1 VWFRGK
7 ILGAILGK
15 TPEGLENFP
24 SPRTWE
30 WLSLDLYEGF
40 DSLEDIIGLVG
51 EEVGRKFDAFRK
63 LKVDIDDLINNPGMF
78 SKLDFDAKYMV
89 PIMLANWISQHKKDF
104 SKAFPLIDAMASD
117 SHEFVVMLVISMK
130 KRVAVKFL
138 KALFAYNSTYRVVSS
153 T

>member
-1 VWFRGK
+1 MK
-7 ILGAILGK
+7 I
-15 TPEGLENFP
+15 
-24 SPRTWE
+24 
-30 WLSLDLYEGF
+30 
-40 DSLEDIIGLVG
+40 
-51 EEVGRKFDAFRK
+51 
-63 LKVDIDDLINNPGMF
+63 DIDDLINNPEMF

-138 KALFAYNSTYRVVSS
+138 KALFAYNSTYRDVLSDIALEVKDQISL
-153 T
+153 